1 MGVLPF
7 AFEHL
12 SDGGAALR
20 EFFET
25 METDIR
31 EKSVVWVVTRRED
44 RDFRR
49 RDGSPYLDEDGEPLK
64 VGVYHIQGLFSEE
77 DNAVAAC
84 RDASYL
90 VGALPINVSLPHD
103 AVEWEGSYFPL
114 RVEDFAP
121 APVPFWRALLPA
133 AETV

>member
-7 AFEHL
+7 ASEHL

-25 METDIR
+25 MDTDIR
-31 EKSVVWVVTRRED
+31 KKSVVWVVTRRED

-49 RDGSPYLDEDGEPLK
+49 RDGSPYLDEDGKPLK
-64 VGVYHIQGLFSEE
+64 VGIYHIQGLFSEE
-77 DNAVAAC
+77 THAVAAC
-84 RDASYL
+84 RDVSYL
-90 VGALPINVSLPHD
+90 IGALPLNVSLPHD

-114 RVEDFAP
+114 RLAP
-121 APVPFWRALLPA
+121 PVPFWRELAP
-133 AETV
+133 VGQV